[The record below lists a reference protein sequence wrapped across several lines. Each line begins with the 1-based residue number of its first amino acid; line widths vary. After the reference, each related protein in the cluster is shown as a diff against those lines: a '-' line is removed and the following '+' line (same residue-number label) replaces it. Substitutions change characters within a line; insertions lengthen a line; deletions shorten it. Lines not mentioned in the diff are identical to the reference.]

1 MAENSKKHHF
11 VPRSILRNFENDKGK
26 LFVFDKTA
34 TNSFPSNADDAGH
47 ENNFNSVKTDNDFRN
62 FENTFQ
68 ENDNMVGV
76 LSKKLNELTDKF
88 DFTRKEKYDLAYI
101 TRVQQIRTKLI
112 RTDSIGISED
122 ITQWLRNRDERSSDL
137 HTPEPPLI
145 ENDENAKLI
154 TVELLR
160 SAIDFIPY
168 FLQRG
173 MVLFRTEEKHP
184 FWCSDN
190 PVIMHNESAQMLR
203 GFLVPGTHIYF
214 PVSKTLLI
222 AFLCKDFC
230 GKLKKAYDICIE
242 TNKQVPLDLEEYHN
256 GLFNNQ
262 IINIEHLEVDFY
274 NSLQV
279 LNSSRF
285 LYSNLN
291 EFELAKK
298 MISEAPELKTVTR
311 KSKIYKG

>member
-1 MAENSKKHHF
+1 MGENSKKHHF

-26 LFVFDKTA
+26 LFVFDKRA
-34 TNSFPSNADDAGH
+34 TKSFPSNPDDTGH
-47 ENNFNSVKTDNDFRN
+47 ENNFNSVKIDGDLKN
-62 FENTFQ
+62 FENSFQ
-68 ENDNMVGV
+68 ENDNIVGL
-76 LSKKLNELTDKF
+76 LSKKLRELTDKF
-88 DFTRKEKYDLAYI
+88 DLTQKEKYDLAYI

-137 HTPEPPLI
+137 DTPKPPLI
-145 ENDENAKLI
+145 ENDEKAKLV
-154 TVELLR
+154 TLELLR
-160 SAIDFIPY
+160 SAVDFIPY

-190 PVIMHNESAQMLR
+190 PVIMYNESEEKLR
-203 GFLVPGTHIYF
+203 GFLVQGTHIYF
-214 PVSKTLLI
+214 PISKTLLV
-222 AFLCKDFC
+222 AFICKDFC
-230 GKLKKAYDICIE
+230 GKLKQAYNICIE
-242 TNKQVPLDLEEYHN
+242 TNKQMSPDLEEYHN
-256 GLFNNQ
+256 GLFNNE
-262 IINIEHLEVDFY
+262 IINIEHSEVDFY

-285 LYSNLN
+285 LYSNLD

-298 MISEAPELKTVTR
+298 MISEAPELKTVTI